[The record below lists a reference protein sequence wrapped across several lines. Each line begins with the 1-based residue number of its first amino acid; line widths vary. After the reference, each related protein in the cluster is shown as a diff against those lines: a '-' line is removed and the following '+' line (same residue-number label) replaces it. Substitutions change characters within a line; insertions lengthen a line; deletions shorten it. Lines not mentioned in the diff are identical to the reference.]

1 MAGFNFEND
10 LPHQLSAVEDILQM
24 FEYAKVSYDK
34 NLETRLKSNPILELT
49 ESQKIR
55 NLAQIQNRPSFVKS
69 LNKKDNSLS
78 DIFDIAMETGTGKT
92 YTYTRAMFSLNQA
105 FGVNKFIVLVPTVAI
120 KAGTKNFL
128 ESASARS
135 RFFDDFGKHIE
146 LYEVNAK
153 KGNKKDKQQVP
164 ENLINF
170 INANDQNSIHILLIN
185 MGMLNSDTMNIAIDR
200 DLFQAA
206 HGSSFD
212 ALSAVK
218 PFLIIDEPH
227 RVKTSGKTWQ
237 NVCKLNAQYIL
248 RFGATFDGFE
258 NLIHT
263 LTSLEAFEQNLVKGV
278 RAFITEFDGVDDM
291 RIKFV
296 GQNEGKNEAVFEITQ
311 QDKKTAKRL
320 EIAKN
325 GSLSVIH
332 SEMSHL
338 QLSEFNASTALLSNG
353 LALQKGEIISP
364 YSFNESLQ
372 EKMLAQAV
380 SRHFEIERTLL
391 TRTPRIKPLCLIF
404 IDDIAGYR
412 DEQGLPDS
420 LKSRFEAM
428 IANEASKRL
437 KTESNE
443 FYKAYLQKTLANI
456 SQTHGGYFSDDNSSK
471 DEQIEKQINEI
482 LYDKEKLLDLDNP
495 RRFIF
500 SKWTLREGWD
510 NPNVFVICKLRSSGS
525 DTSKLQ
531 EVGRGLRLPV
541 NEFMHREKDEQFYLN
556 YFVDFSETEF
566 VADLIK
572 DIREKSGER
581 VIIPNKLEEQ
591 HLAKI
596 LIAYPNESKRKIINH
611 LADENIIDDDL
622 NLLENGWQKLCLAY
636 PKAFAFETSLNH
648 KIQTGI
654 GKKETVRIRKDN
666 YYALKTLWET
676 LNRRVILNYQI
687 ENEQAFYALLKQ
699 FFANKII
706 GKLDKSTATIQSQQ
720 LQFNANDILI
730 QYGGR
735 EKLIE
740 NTGYVL
746 SYGEF
751 ANELASSLNVSLKS
765 LHQVLSEL
773 GWTDNAKQTRHNI
786 RQIHSLFRKWLLQHF
801 LATQSIG
808 YTKVSSQVHPTAFTD
823 DKGNVKDS
831 ISSSDI
837 GRFSEEGIVADNYL
851 FETLFY
857 DSPLEKENILLN
869 LDYVTVFTKI
879 PKNTIAIP
887 VAGGG
892 TYSPDFAYVFHHK
905 DGSQTLNLVVETK
918 DAYEFDLR
926 PDEKEKIKH
935 AQILFEKLSDET
947 GIKVEFKT
955 QFKGKHIEQI
965 LEELRGDNQ

>member
-10 LPHQLSAVEDILQM
+10 LPHQLSAIEDILQM
-24 FEYAKVSYDK
+24 FEYAKISYAQ
-34 NLETRLKSNPILELT
+34 NLETRLKSNPVLELN
-49 ESQKIR
+49 ESQKKR
-55 NLAQIQNRPSFVKS
+55 NLAEIQTRSSFAKS
-69 LNKKDNSLS
+69 LNKTGNTLS
-78 DIFDIAMETGTGKT
+78 NIFDIAMETGTGKT
-92 YTYTRAMFSLNQA
+92 YTYTRAMFSLNQS

-135 RFFDDFGKHIE
+135 RFFDDFGKRIE

-185 MGMLNSDTMNIAIDR
+185 MGMLNSETMNIAIDQ
-200 DLFQAA
+200 DMFQEA
-206 HGSSFD
+206 HGSSFE

-237 NVCKLNAQYIL
+237 NVLKLNAQYIV

-263 LTSLEAFEQNLVKGV
+263 LTSLDAFEQNLVKGV
-278 RAFITEFDGVDDM
+278 RAFITQFDGADDM
-291 RIKFV
+291 LIKFI
-296 GQNEGKNEAVFEITQ
+296 GQTESKSEAVFEITHSH
-311 QDKKTAKRL
+311 KKTPKRL

-325 GSLSVIH
+325 GSLGVIH
-332 SEMSHL
+332 GEMSHL
-338 QLSEFNASTALLSNG
+338 LLNEFNGNTAVLSNG

-364 YSFNESLQ
+364 YSFSQSLQ
-372 EKMLAQAV
+372 EQMLYQAV
-380 SRHFEIERTLL
+380 IRHFDIERTLL
-391 TRTPRIKPLCLIF
+391 TRTPRIKPLSLIF

-420 LKSRFEAM
+420 LKSRFEA
-428 IANEASKRL
+428 IVINEAQKRLANE
-437 KTESNE
+437 TNE
-443 FYKAYLQKTLANI
+443 FYKAYLQKTLADI
-456 SQTHGGYFSDDNSSK
+456 SQTHGGYFSDDNNNK
-471 DEQIEKQINEI
+471 DEYIEKQINEI
-482 LYDKEKLLDLDNP
+482 LHEKEKLLDLDNP

-525 DTSKLQ
+525 ETSKLQ

-541 NEFMHREKDEQFYLN
+541 NEFMHREKGEQFYLN
-556 YFVDFSETEF
+556 YFVDFSEKDF

-572 DIREKSGER
+572 DIREKSGEK
-581 VIIPNKLEEQ
+581 VIIPTKLTDEL
-591 HLAKI
+591 LAKI
-596 LIAYPNESKRKIINH
+596 MQCYPNESKRKIINH
-611 LADENIIDDDL
+611 LADEHIIDDDL
-622 NLLENGWQKLCLAY
+622 NLLGNGWKQLQQAY
-636 PKAFAFETSLNH
+636 PKAFEFESSLNN

-654 GKKETVRIRKDN
+654 GKKETVLIRKDK
-666 YYALKTLWET
+666 YHALKTLWET
-676 LNRRVILNYQI
+676 LNRRVVLNYQI
-687 ENEQAFYALLKQ
+687 DNEQSFYSLLKQ
-699 FFANKII
+699 FFAVEVM
-706 GKLDKSTATIQSQQ
+706 GKLDKSYTTMQAQE
-720 LQFNANDILI
+720 LQVNPDEMLI
-730 QYGGR
+730 KYGGR

-751 ANELASSLNVSLKS
+751 ANELAMSLNVSLKS
-765 LHQVLSEL
+765 LHQVLLEL
-773 GWTDNAKQTRHNI
+773 NWTEHKHQTRHNI
-786 RQIHSLFRKWLLQHF
+786 RHIHSLFRKWLLQHF
-801 LATQSIG
+801 LSTQTIS
-808 YTKVSSQVHPTAFTD
+808 YTEVNSQVHPTAFTD
-823 DKGNVKDS
+823 EKGNAKDS
-831 ISSSDI
+831 ILSSDI
-837 GRFSEEGIVADNYL
+837 GRLNETGIVADNYL

-892 TYSPDFAYVFHHK
+892 TYSPDFAYVLHHK
-905 DGSQTLNLVVETK
+905 DGTQTLNLVVETK

-926 PDEKEKIKH
+926 TDEKEKIKY
-935 AQILFEKLSDET
+935 AQILFDKLSSDT

-955 QFKGKHIEQI
+955 QFKGKHIERI
-965 LEELRGDNQ
+965 LEELRER

>member
-24 FEYAKVSYDK
+24 FEYAKISYTQ
-34 NLETRLKSNPILELT
+34 NLETRLKSNPVLELN
-49 ESQKIR
+49 ESQKKR
-55 NLAQIQNRPSFVKS
+55 NLAEIQTRPSFAKA
-69 LNKKDNSLS
+69 LNKKGNTLS
-78 DIFDIAMETGTGKT
+78 NIFDIAMETGTGKT
-92 YTYTRAMFSLNQA
+92 YTYTRAMFSLNQS

-135 RFFDDFGKHIE
+135 RFFDDFGKRIE

-170 INANDQNSIHILLIN
+170 INATDEKAIHILLIN
-185 MGMLNSDTMNIAIDR
+185 MGMLNSETMNIAIDQ
-200 DLFQAA
+200 DLFQEA

-227 RVKTSGKTWQ
+227 RVKISNKTWQ
-237 NVCKLNAQYIL
+237 NVLKLNAQYIL

-263 LTSLEAFEQNLVKGV
+263 LTSLDAFEQNLVKGV

-291 RIKFV
+291 LIKFI
-296 GQNEGKNEAVFEITQ
+296 GQTESKSEAVFEITHSH
-311 QDKKTAKRL
+311 KKTPKRL
-320 EIAKN
+320 EISKN
-325 GSLSVIH
+325 GSLGVIH

-338 QLSEFNASTALLSNG
+338 LLNEFNSSMAVLSNG
-353 LALQKGEIISP
+353 LTLQKGEIISP
-364 YSFNESLQ
+364 YSFNQSLQ
-372 EKMLAQAV
+372 EQMLYQAV
-380 SRHFEIERTLL
+380 IRHFDIERTLL
-391 TRTPRIKPLCLIF
+391 TRTPRIKPLSLIF

-428 IANEASKRL
+428 VINEAEKRL
-437 KTESNE
+437 ENETNE
-443 FYKAYLQKTLANI
+443 FYKAYLQKTLADI
-456 SQTHGGYFSDDNSSK
+456 SQTHGGYFSDDNNNK
-471 DEQIEKQINEI
+471 DEHIEKQINEI
-482 LYDKEKLLDLDNP
+482 LYEKEKLLDLDNP

-525 DTSKLQ
+525 ETSKLQ

-541 NEFMHREKDEQFYLN
+541 NEFMHREKSEQFYLN
-556 YFVDFSETEF
+556 YFVDFSEKDF
-566 VADLIK
+566 VSDLIR
-572 DIREKSGER
+572 DIREKSGEK
-581 VIIPNKLEEQ
+581 VIIPKKLEDEL
-591 HLAKI
+591 LAKI
-596 LIAYPNESKRKIINH
+596 LLAYPNETKRKIINH
-611 LADENIIDDDL
+611 LADDGIIDDDL
-622 NLLENGWQKLCLAY
+622 NLLENGWQKLQLAY
-636 PKAFAFETSLNH
+636 PKAFEFESSLNN

-654 GKKETVRIRKDN
+654 GKKETVLIRKDK
-666 YYALKTLWET
+666 YHALKTLWET
-676 LNRRVILNYQI
+676 LNRRVVLNYQI
-687 ENEQAFYALLKQ
+687 DNEHTFYGLLKQ
-699 FFANKII
+699 FFANNVM
-706 GKLDKSTATIQSQQ
+706 GKLDTSYATMQAQELQVQSDDIQVK
-720 LQFNANDILI
+720 
-730 QYGGR
+730 YGGR

-751 ANELASSLNVSLKS
+751 ANELAMSLNVSLKS
-765 LHQVLSEL
+765 LHQVLAEL
-773 GWTDNAKQTRHNI
+773 NWTNNTHQTRHNI
-786 RQIHSLFRKWLLQHF
+786 RHIHSLFRKWLLQHF
-801 LATQSIG
+801 LATQTIG
-808 YTKVSSQVHPTAFTD
+808 YTEVNSQVHPTAFTD
-823 DKGNVKDS
+823 DKGNVKDG

-837 GRFSEEGIVADNYL
+837 GRFGETDMVADNYL

-892 TYSPDFAYVFHHK
+892 TYSPDFAYVLHHK
-905 DGSQTLNLVVETK
+905 DGTQTLNLVVETK

-926 PDEKEKIKH
+926 TDEKEKIKY
-935 AQILFEKLSDET
+935 AQILFDKLSADT

-955 QFKGKHIEQI
+955 QFKGKHIERI
-965 LEELRGDNQ
+965 LEEIKENI

>member
-24 FEYAKVSYDK
+24 FEYAKISYAQ
-34 NLETRLKSNPILELT
+34 NLETRLKSNPVLELN
-49 ESQKIR
+49 ESQKKR
-55 NLAQIQNRPSFVKS
+55 NLAEIQTRPSFAKA
-69 LNKKDNSLS
+69 LNKTGNSLS
-78 DIFDIAMETGTGKT
+78 NIFDIAMETGTGKT
-92 YTYTRAMFSLNQA
+92 YTYTRAMFSLNQS

-135 RFFDDFGKHIE
+135 RFFDDFGKRIE

-170 INANDQNSIHILLIN
+170 INATDEKTIHILLIN
-185 MGMLNSDTMNIAIDR
+185 MGMLNSETMNIAIDQ
-200 DLFQAA
+200 DLFQEA

-227 RVKTSGKTWQ
+227 RVKASGKTWQ
-237 NVCKLNAQYIL
+237 NVLKLNAQYIL

-263 LTSLEAFEQNLVKGV
+263 LTSLDAFEQNLVKGV

-291 RIKFV
+291 LIKFI
-296 GQNEGKNEAVFEITQ
+296 GQSDSKSEAVFEITHSH
-311 QDKKTAKRL
+311 KKTPKRL
-320 EIAKN
+320 EISKN
-325 GSLSVIH
+325 GSLGIIH

-338 QLSEFNASTALLSNG
+338 LLNEFNSSMAVLSNG
-353 LALQKGEIISP
+353 LTLQKGEIISP
-364 YSFNESLQ
+364 YSFNQSLQ
-372 EKMLAQAV
+372 EQMLYQAV
-380 SRHFEIERTLL
+380 IRHFDIERTLL
-391 TRTPRIKPLCLIF
+391 TRTPRIKPLSLIF

-428 IANEASKRL
+428 VINEAEKRL
-437 KTESNE
+437 ANESNE
-443 FYKAYLQKTLANI
+443 FYKAYLQKTLADI
-456 SQTHGGYFSDDNSSK
+456 SQTHGGYFSDDNNNK
-471 DEQIEKQINEI
+471 DEHIEKQINEI
-482 LYDKEKLLDLDNP
+482 LYEKEKLLDLDNP

-525 DTSKLQ
+525 ETSKLQ

-541 NEFMHREKDEQFYLN
+541 NEFMHREKSEQFYLN
-556 YFVDFSETEF
+556 YFVDFSEKDF
-566 VADLIK
+566 VSDLIR
-572 DIREKSGER
+572 DIREKSGEK
-581 VIIPNKLEEQ
+581 VIIPKKLEDEL
-591 HLAKI
+591 LAKI
-596 LIAYPNESKRKIINH
+596 LLAYPNETKRKIINH
-611 LADENIIDDDL
+611 LADDGIIDDDL
-622 NLLENGWQKLCLAY
+622 NLLENGWQKLQLAY
-636 PKAFAFETSLNH
+636 PKAFEFESSLNN

-654 GKKETVRIRKDN
+654 GKKETVLIRKDK
-666 YYALKTLWET
+666 YHALKTLWET
-676 LNRRVILNYQI
+676 LNRRVVLNYQI
-687 ENEQAFYALLKQ
+687 DNEHTFYELLKQ
-699 FFANKII
+699 FFANNVM
-706 GKLDKSTATIQSQQ
+706 GKLDTSYATMQAQELQVQSDDIQVK
-720 LQFNANDILI
+720 
-730 QYGGR
+730 YGGR

-751 ANELASSLNVSLKS
+751 ANELAMSLNVSLKS
-765 LHQVLSEL
+765 LHQVLAEL
-773 GWTDNAKQTRHNI
+773 NWTDNTHQTRHNI
-786 RQIHSLFRKWLLQHF
+786 RHIHSLFRKWLLQHF
-801 LATQSIG
+801 LATQTIG
-808 YTKVSSQVHPTAFTD
+808 YTEVNSQVHPTAFTD

-837 GRFSEEGIVADNYL
+837 GRVGEKDMVANNYL

-892 TYSPDFAYVFHHK
+892 TYSPDFAYVLHHK
-905 DGSQTLNLVVETK
+905 DGTQTLNLVVETK

-926 PDEKEKIKH
+926 TDEKEKIKY
-935 AQILFEKLSDET
+935 AQILFDKLSADT

-955 QFKGKHIEQI
+955 QFKGKHIERI
-965 LEELRGDNQ
+965 LDELRGAE

>member
-24 FEYAKVSYDK
+24 FEYAKISYAQ
-34 NLETRLKSNPILELT
+34 NFETRLKSNPVLELN
-49 ESQKIR
+49 ESQKKR
-55 NLAQIQNRPSFVKS
+55 NLAEIQTRPSFAKA
-69 LNKKDNSLS
+69 LNKTGNTLS
-78 DIFDIAMETGTGKT
+78 NIFDIAMETGTGKT
-92 YTYTRAMFSLNQA
+92 YTYTRAMFSLNQS

-135 RFFDDFGKHIE
+135 RFFDDFGKRIE

-170 INANDQNSIHILLIN
+170 INATDEKTIHILLIN
-185 MGMLNSDTMNIAIDR
+185 MGMLNSETMNIAIDQ
-200 DLFQAA
+200 DLFQEA

-227 RVKTSGKTWQ
+227 RVKASGKTWQ
-237 NVCKLNAQYIL
+237 NVLKLNAQYIL

-263 LTSLEAFEQNLVKGV
+263 LTSLDAFEQNLVKGV

-291 RIKFV
+291 LIKFI
-296 GQNEGKNEAVFEITQ
+296 GQTDSKSEAVFEITHSH
-311 QDKKTAKRL
+311 KKTPKRL
-320 EIAKN
+320 EISKN
-325 GSLSVIH
+325 GSLGVIH

-338 QLSEFNASTALLSNG
+338 LLNEFNSSMAVLSNG
-353 LALQKGEIISP
+353 LTLQKGEIISP
-364 YSFNESLQ
+364 YSFNQSLQ
-372 EKMLAQAV
+372 EQMLYQAV
-380 SRHFEIERTLL
+380 IRHFDIERTLL
-391 TRTPRIKPLCLIF
+391 TRTPRIKPLSLIF

-428 IANEASKRL
+428 VINEAEKRL
-437 KTESNE
+437 ANESNE
-443 FYKAYLQKTLANI
+443 FYKAYLQKTLADI
-456 SQTHGGYFSDDNSSK
+456 SQTHGGYFSDDNNNK
-471 DEQIEKQINEI
+471 DEHIEKQINEI
-482 LYDKEKLLDLDNP
+482 LYEKEKLLDLDNP

-525 DTSKLQ
+525 ETSKLQ

-541 NEFMHREKDEQFYLN
+541 NEFMHREKSEQFYLN
-556 YFVDFSETEF
+556 YFVDFSEKDF
-566 VADLIK
+566 VSDLIR
-572 DIREKSGER
+572 DIREKSGEK
-581 VIIPNKLEEQ
+581 VIIPKKLEDEL
-591 HLAKI
+591 LAKI
-596 LIAYPNESKRKIINH
+596 LLAYPNETKRKIINH
-611 LADENIIDDDL
+611 LADDGIIDDDL
-622 NLLENGWQKLCLAY
+622 NLLENGWQKLQLAY
-636 PKAFAFETSLNH
+636 PKAFEFESSLNN

-654 GKKETVRIRKDN
+654 GKKETVLIRKDK
-666 YYALKTLWET
+666 YHALKTLWET
-676 LNRRVILNYQI
+676 LNRRVVLNYQI
-687 ENEQAFYALLKQ
+687 DNEHTFYGLLKQ
-699 FFANKII
+699 FFANNVI
-706 GKLDKSTATIQSQQ
+706 GKLDTSYATMQAQELQVQSDDIQVK
-720 LQFNANDILI
+720 
-730 QYGGR
+730 YGGR

-751 ANELASSLNVSLKS
+751 ANELAMSLNVSLKS
-765 LHQVLSEL
+765 LHQVLAEL
-773 GWTDNAKQTRHNI
+773 NWTDNTHQTRYNI
-786 RQIHSLFRKWLLQHF
+786 RHIHTLFRKWLLQHF
-801 LATQSIG
+801 LATQTIG
-808 YTKVSSQVHPTAFTD
+808 YTEVNSQVHPTAFTD

-837 GRFSEEGIVADNYL
+837 GRVGETDMVADNYL

-892 TYSPDFAYVFHHK
+892 IYSPDFAYVLHHK
-905 DGSQTLNLVVETK
+905 DGTQTLNLVVETK

-926 PDEKEKIKH
+926 TDEKEKIKY
-935 AQILFEKLSDET
+935 AQILFDKLSADT

-955 QFKGKHIEQI
+955 QFKGKHIERI
-965 LEELRGDNQ
+965 LDELRRSE

>member
-24 FEYAKVSYDK
+24 FEYAKISYAQ
-34 NLETRLKSNPILELT
+34 NLETRLKSNPVLELN
-49 ESQKIR
+49 ESQKKR
-55 NLAQIQNRPSFVKS
+55 NLAEIQTRPSFAKA
-69 LNKKDNSLS
+69 LNKTGNTLS
-78 DIFDIAMETGTGKT
+78 DIFDIMMETGTGKT
-92 YTYTRAMFSLNQA
+92 YTYTRAMFSLNKS

-135 RFFDDFGKHIE
+135 RFFDDFGKRIE

-170 INANDQNSIHILLIN
+170 INATDEKAIHILLIN
-185 MGMLNSDTMNIAIDR
+185 MGMLNSETMNIAIDQ
-200 DLFQAA
+200 DLFQEA

-227 RVKTSGKTWQ
+227 RVKISNKTWQ
-237 NVCKLNAQYIL
+237 NVLKLGAQYIL

-263 LTSLEAFEQNLVKGV
+263 LTSLDAFEQNLVKGV

-291 RIKFV
+291 LIKFI
-296 GQNEGKNEAVFEITQ
+296 GQTDSKNEAVFEITHSH
-311 QDKKTAKRL
+311 KKTPKRL
-320 EIAKN
+320 EISKN
-325 GSLSVIH
+325 GSLGVIH

-338 QLSEFNASTALLSNG
+338 LLNEFNSSMAVLSNG
-353 LALQKGEIISP
+353 LTLQKGEIISP
-364 YSFNESLQ
+364 YSFNQSLQ
-372 EKMLAQAV
+372 EQMLYQAV
-380 SRHFEIERTLL
+380 IRHFDIERTLL
-391 TRTPRIKPLCLIF
+391 TRTPRIKPLSLIF

-428 IANEASKRL
+428 VINEAEKRLANE
-437 KTESNE
+437 TNE
-443 FYKAYLQKTLANI
+443 FYKAYLQKTLADI
-456 SQTHGGYFSDDNSSK
+456 SQTHGGYFSDDNNNK
-471 DEQIEKQINEI
+471 DEHIEKQINEI
-482 LYDKEKLLDLDNP
+482 LYEKEKLLDLDNP

-525 DTSKLQ
+525 ETSKLQ

-541 NEFMHREKDEQFYLN
+541 NEFMHREKSEQFYLN
-556 YFVDFSETEF
+556 YFVDFSEKDF
-566 VADLIK
+566 VSDLIK
-572 DIREKSGER
+572 DIREKSGEK
-581 VIIPNKLEEQ
+581 VIIPKKLEDEL
-591 HLAKI
+591 LAKI
-596 LIAYPNESKRKIINH
+596 LLAYPNETKRKIINH
-611 LADENIIDDDL
+611 LADDGIIDDDL
-622 NLLENGWQKLCLAY
+622 NLLENGWQKLQLAY
-636 PKAFAFETSLNH
+636 PKAFEFESSLNN

-654 GKKETVRIRKDN
+654 GKKETVLIRKDK
-666 YYALKTLWET
+666 YHALKTLWET
-676 LNRRVILNYQI
+676 LNRRVVLNYQI
-687 ENEQAFYALLKQ
+687 DNEHAFYGLLKQ
-699 FFANKII
+699 FFANNVM
-706 GKLDKSTATIQSQQ
+706 GKLDTSYATMQAQELQVQSDDIQVK
-720 LQFNANDILI
+720 
-730 QYGGR
+730 YGGR

-751 ANELASSLNVSLKS
+751 ANELAMSLNVSLKS
-765 LHQVLSEL
+765 LHQVLAEL
-773 GWTDNAKQTRHNI
+773 NWTNNTHQTRHNI
-786 RQIHSLFRKWLLQHF
+786 RHIHSLFRKWLLQHF
-801 LATQSIG
+801 LATQTIG
-808 YTKVSSQVHPTAFTD
+808 YTEVNSQVHPTAFTD

-837 GRFSEEGIVADNYL
+837 GRFGETDMVADNYL

-892 TYSPDFAYVFHHK
+892 TYSPDFAYVLHHK
-905 DGSQTLNLVVETK
+905 DGTQTLNLVVETK

-926 PDEKEKIKH
+926 TDEKEKIKY
-935 AQILFEKLSDET
+935 AQILFDKLSADT

-955 QFKGKHIEQI
+955 QFKGKHIERI
-965 LEELRGDNQ
+965 LEEIKENI

>member
-24 FEYAKVSYDK
+24 FEYAKISYAQ
-34 NLETRLKSNPILELT
+34 NLETRLKSNPVLELN
-49 ESQKIR
+49 ESQKKR
-55 NLAQIQNRPSFVKS
+55 NLAEIQTRPSFAKA
-69 LNKKDNSLS
+69 LNKTGNTLS
-78 DIFDIAMETGTGKT
+78 NIFDIAMETGTGKT
-92 YTYTRAMFSLNQA
+92 YTYTRAMFSLNQS

-135 RFFDDFGKHIE
+135 RFFDDFGKRIE

-170 INANDQNSIHILLIN
+170 INATDEKAIHILLIN
-185 MGMLNSDTMNIAIDR
+185 MGMLNSETMNIAIDQ
-200 DLFQAA
+200 DLFQEA

-227 RVKTSGKTWQ
+227 RVKISNKTWQ
-237 NVCKLNAQYIL
+237 NVLKLNAQYIL

-263 LTSLEAFEQNLVKGV
+263 LTSLDAFEQNLVKGV

-291 RIKFV
+291 LIKFI
-296 GQNEGKNEAVFEITQ
+296 GQSDSKSEAVFEITHSH
-311 QDKKTAKRL
+311 KKTPKRL

-325 GSLSVIH
+325 GSLGVIH

-338 QLSEFNASTALLSNG
+338 LLNEFNGSMAVFSNG
-353 LALQKGEIISP
+353 LTLQKGEIISP
-364 YSFNESLQ
+364 YSFNQSLQ
-372 EKMLAQAV
+372 EQMLYQAV
-380 SRHFEIERTLL
+380 IRHFDIERTLL
-391 TRTPRIKPLCLIF
+391 TRTPRIKPLSLIF

-428 IANEASKRL
+428 VINEAQKRLANE
-437 KTESNE
+437 TNE
-443 FYKAYLQKTLANI
+443 FYKAYLQKTLADI
-456 SQTHGGYFSDDNSSK
+456 SQTHGGYFSDDNNNK
-471 DEQIEKQINEI
+471 DEHIEKQINEI
-482 LYDKEKLLDLDNP
+482 LYEKEKLLDLDNP

-525 DTSKLQ
+525 ETSKLQ

-541 NEFMHREKDEQFYLN
+541 NEFMHREKSEQFYLN
-556 YFVDFSETEF
+556 YFVDFSEKDF
-566 VADLIK
+566 VSDLIR
-572 DIREKSGER
+572 DIREKSGEK
-581 VIIPNKLEEQ
+581 VIIPKKLEDEL
-591 HLAKI
+591 LAKI
-596 LIAYPNESKRKIINH
+596 LLAYPNETKRKIINH
-611 LADENIIDDDL
+611 LADDGIIDDDL
-622 NLLENGWQKLCLAY
+622 NLLENGWQKLQLAY
-636 PKAFAFETSLNH
+636 PKAFEFESSLNN

-654 GKKETVRIRKDN
+654 GKKETVLIRKDK
-666 YYALKTLWET
+666 YHALKTLWET
-676 LNRRVILNYQI
+676 LNRRVVLNYQI
-687 ENEQAFYALLKQ
+687 DNEHTFYGLLKQ
-699 FFANKII
+699 FFANNVM
-706 GKLDKSTATIQSQQ
+706 GKLDTSYATMQAQELQVQSDDIQVK
-720 LQFNANDILI
+720 
-730 QYGGR
+730 YGGR

-746 SYGEF
+746 GYGEF
-751 ANELASSLNVSLKS
+751 ANELAMSLNVSLKS
-765 LHQVLSEL
+765 LHQVLAEL
-773 GWTDNAKQTRHNI
+773 NWTDSTHQTRHNI
-786 RQIHSLFRKWLLQHF
+786 RHIHSLFRKWLLQHF
-801 LATQSIG
+801 LATQTIG
-808 YTKVSSQVHPTAFTD
+808 YTEVNSQVHPTAFTD

-837 GRFSEEGIVADNYL
+837 GRVGEKDMVADNYL

-892 TYSPDFAYVFHHK
+892 TYSPDFAYVLHHK
-905 DGSQTLNLVVETK
+905 DGTETLNLVVETK

-926 PDEKEKIKH
+926 TDEKEKIKY
-935 AQILFEKLSDET
+935 AQILFDKLSADT

-955 QFKGKHIEQI
+955 QFKGKHIERI
-965 LEELRGDNQ
+965 LDELRGAE